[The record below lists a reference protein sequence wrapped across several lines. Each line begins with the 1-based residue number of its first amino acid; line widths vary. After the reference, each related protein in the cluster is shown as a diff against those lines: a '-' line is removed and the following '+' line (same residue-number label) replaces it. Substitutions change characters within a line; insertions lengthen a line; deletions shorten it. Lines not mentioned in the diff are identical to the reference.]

1 MSGDGRFYYKVL
13 GIEKGMLNLKT
24 RSEVLLFYI
33 ISGSDSDTVRRAYLQ
48 KSREHHPDKH
58 PDDPDAEEKMA
69 EISKANAI
77 LSHEGKKE
85 VYDAYGSKV
94 TNQINMPL
102 ISKCRN
108 ISFNRVWLL
117 ERC

>member
-1 MSGDGRFYYKVL
+1 MVGFTMKFWELKKVCW
-13 GIEKGMLNLKT
+13 ILNQG
-24 RSEVLLFYI
+24 ELFYI

-58 PDDPDAEEKMA
+58 PDYLDAEEKMA

-94 TNQINMPL
+94 RNQINMRYCKDL
-102 ISKCRN
+102 
-108 ISFNRVWLL
+108 F
-117 ERC
+117 

>member
-1 MSGDGRFYYKVL
+1 M
-13 GIEKGMLNLKT
+13 
-24 RSEVLLFYI
+24 
-33 ISGSDSDTVRRAYLQ
+33 RRAFLQ

-58 PDDPDAEEKMA
+58 PDDPDAETKMA

-94 TNQINMPL
+94 ARQINMR
-102 ISKCRN
+102 I
-108 ISFNRVWLL
+108 I
-117 ERC
+117 

>member
-1 MSGDGRFYYKVL
+1 MDSSKRQRPLSGDGRFYYKVL

-94 TNQINMPL
+94 LKST
-102 ISKCRN
+102 
-108 ISFNRVWLL
+108 
-117 ERC
+117 